1 MRTLLLLLLVLPGM
15 TGCDPCRDLDA
26 RFEAPALREIPEGA
40 PTQLEIQ
47 VSLPA
52 LSVRLDQAFRDGA
65 SVRPGEANGV
75 RWSGLALDRSEG
87 LTAVVAVHVASG
99 GDERPGTVRIPVRPE
114 AVPKGPGVA
123 VRLAPDGDPVVRVEG
138 LDEAARAALQS
149 TIAARSDDWLEAP
162 ALDVLGW
169 FRADGFLPL
178 SVVDVSAGKG
188 VLILRLAT
196 GIEARPLTNEDR
208 DRRPGMADDVTI
220 SASLSLL
227 TGLESGGW
235 LPIPP
240 RGTSGATEK
249 PPTWPVP
256 PPGWQVRV
264 EEPDKGARD
273 LRVPF
278 IARRTDQC
286 SFVAVDAE
294 VAPGIAAGFLG
305 WHPPQRLTV
314 TEGRGDREVPEHVV
328 DDLTRAAL
336 AGLAAPMSPPP
347 VLGPGSLTGIRG
359 PLRLVRTGSGAMMF
373 DGLLVPAVRRPQ
385 RGQPRGGAAPGP
397 GR

>member
-1 MRTLLLLLLVLPGM
+1 MRRLLLLLLVLLGT
-15 TGCDPCRDLDA
+15 TGCDPCRDLDP
-26 RFEAPALREIPEGA
+26 RFGVPELREIPAGA
-40 PTQLEIQ
+40 ATQLELQ

-52 LSVRLDQAFRDGA
+52 LTVRLDQAFRDGA
-65 SVRPGEANGV
+65 SVRAGETSGV
-75 RWSGLALDRSEG
+75 RWSGLALDRGDG

-99 GDERPGTVRIPVRPE
+99 GREQPGTVRIPVRPE
-114 AVPKGPGVA
+114 ATVKGPGVI
-123 VRLAPDGDPVVRVEG
+123 VHLVPDGDPVSRVQG
-138 LDEAARAALQS
+138 LDAAAEAALQS
-149 TIAARSDDWLEAP
+149 TIAARMDDWLEAP

-178 SVVDVSAGKG
+178 SVVDVSAGRG

-196 GIEARPLTNEDR
+196 GIEASPLTNEDKA
-208 DRRPGMADDVTI
+208 RRPGLADDVTI
-220 SASLSLL
+220 SASLSFLS
-227 TGLESGGW
+227 GLQAGRW
-235 LPIPP
+235 LPVPP
-240 RGTSGATEK
+240 RGGSGATEK
-249 PPTWPVP
+249 APTWPLP
-256 PPGWQVRV
+256 PEPWQVRV
-264 EEPDKGARD
+264 GEPGPGERD

-294 VAPGIAAGFLG
+294 VAPGTAAGFLG

-314 TEGRGDREVPEHVV
+314 TEGRGDLEVPEHVV

-347 VLGPGSLTGIRG
+347 VLGPGSLTGVRG
-359 PLRLVRTGSGAMMF
+359 PLRLVRTGGGAIML
-373 DGLLVPAVRRPQ
+373 DGLLVPVERRKQ
-385 RGQPRGGAAPGP
+385 RGAGPRVEP